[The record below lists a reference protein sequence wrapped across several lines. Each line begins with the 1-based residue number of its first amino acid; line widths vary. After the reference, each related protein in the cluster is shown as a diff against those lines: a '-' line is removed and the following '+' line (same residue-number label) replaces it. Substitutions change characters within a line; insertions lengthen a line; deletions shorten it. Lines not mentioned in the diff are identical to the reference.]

1 MPFAWEALRPAASI
15 EYLRWTSG
23 IGDGLVTVVVRD
35 GDATEGMRDSGVVW
49 AWRSAVGSEEFVAM
63 FPAGAMVIV
72 IARAGLLLFGNV
84 YMKSLVL
91 L

>member
-1 MPFAWEALRPAASI
+1 M

-23 IGDGLVTVVVRD
+23 IGDGLVMVVVRD

-63 FPAGAMVIV
+63 FPTGAIVVVIV
-72 IARAGLLLFGNV
+72 IAEVLLFGNV
-84 YMKSLVL
+84 YLKSLVSL
-91 L
+91 